1 MLRTRLSRT
10 PSATILVELPR
21 VVPVL
26 RVRVGEGVGRSGDLA
41 HPAVVDMVEMDVSL
55 SETRPVSSTR
65 KGTASTE
72 TLVSSNTV
80 EVGGVRL
87 APAALLVHL
96 EDRVGRQGRL
106 EDPRRG
112 HDHQVALGAPLRDE
126 GRSHRV
132 R

>member
-1 MLRTRLSRT
+1 MLRTRHSRT
-10 PSATILVELPR
+10 PSATILVELLL

-26 RVRVGEGVGRSGDLA
+26 RVRVGEGVGRRGDLG
-41 HPAVVDMVEMDVSL
+41 PPVVVDMVEMDVSL
-55 SETRPVSSTR
+55 SERRPASSTR

-72 TLVSSNTV
+72 TNVSLSTV
-80 EVGGVRL
+80 EVEGDHL
-87 APAALLVHL
+87 AVAAHLVHL

-106 EDPRRG
+106 GDRRRG
-112 HDHQVALGAPLRDE
+112 HDRQVALGVPLRDE